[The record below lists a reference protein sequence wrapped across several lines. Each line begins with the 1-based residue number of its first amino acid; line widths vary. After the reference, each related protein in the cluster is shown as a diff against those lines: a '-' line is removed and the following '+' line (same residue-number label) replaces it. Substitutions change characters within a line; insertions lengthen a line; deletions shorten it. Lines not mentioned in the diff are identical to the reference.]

1 MGSAEGDRFSA
12 GDIDGVGSSARL
24 DCMGAV
30 AWATEDCSTGG
41 VIGDGFVSCDSVT
54 TAVSV
59 VGEDGVRRL
68 VDEESVWNELFDFAG
83 MGTASVGID
92 RRCAMVSAA

>member
-1 MGSAEGDRFSA
+1 VGSAEADRFPA
-12 GDIDGVGSSARL
+12 GDIDGEGSSARL

-30 AWATEDCSTGG
+30 ARVTEDCSTGG
-41 VIGDGFVSCDSVT
+41 VIGDRFVSCDSVT

-59 VGEDGVRRL
+59 VDEDGVRRL

-83 MGTASVGID
+83 MGTGSVGID
-92 RRCAMVSAA
+92 RRCSMVSAA

>member
-41 VIGDGFVSCDSVT
+41 AIGDGFLSCGSVT
-54 TAVSV
+54 TAVLV

-68 VDEESVWNELFDFAG
+68 VDEEPVWNVLFNFVG
-83 MGTASVGID
+83 MGIGSVGID
-92 RRCAMVSAA
+92 RRCSMVSAA